1 MEDKNPEDTH
11 IILEVQDS
19 YIGITTE
26 FTGDTNG

>member
-1 MEDKNPEDTH
+1 MEEEKTN

>member
-1 MEDKNPEDTH
+1 MEDKKPEDIH